1 MADATVTWKGAVPVD
16 SMNGGSEHMGARAV
30 IMDPRTMTGGF
41 DIRPF
46 HSQTEVSAM
55 PGAVPYVSTRE
66 DEVVKDK

>member
-16 SMNGGSEHMGARAV
+16 SMNGGGEHIGARAV
-30 IMDPRTMTGGF
+30 IMDPRTMIGGF

-55 PGAVPYVSTRE
+55 PGAVPYVSSN
-66 DEVVKDK
+66 DESGVK